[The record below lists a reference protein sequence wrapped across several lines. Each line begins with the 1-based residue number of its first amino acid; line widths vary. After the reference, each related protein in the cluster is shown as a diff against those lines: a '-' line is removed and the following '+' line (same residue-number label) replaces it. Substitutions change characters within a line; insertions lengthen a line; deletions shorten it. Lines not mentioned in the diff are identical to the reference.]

1 MSNHGYAVAIFL
13 LLWVAFALFAGWVLE
28 LDLLKLLVVGVLSIA
43 AALVTAHFLVAA
55 IVVAKP
61 DNDNQAMEL
70 VVDHM
75 ADAVLLLD
83 KDGKVVRA
91 NRRALAL
98 WGKEAAGANI
108 SELMKQVTLIAE
120 DGATAVRFE
129 ETPIASVLRG
139 DGSAE
144 VVVNMKSATA
154 GQARSNVSN
163 LFNLS
168 ARPITAEGELAYVLV
183 FARELSIMLPQP
195 HEADERNKQRDSLVS
210 VIAHDVKNSLI
221 GADRILSILLSE
233 TLGLLSS
240 SQQEVLTL
248 MKRTNEDTICMLKD
262 VLLLHRYDRG
272 LDVLQFEEMNV
283 ARLARRS
290 IHDTAVFAD
299 VSQVSVVTVF
309 PEQMRTCNIDPLA
322 MSHVFNNLLHNAI
335 KYSTEGSV
343 VEVSAEE
350 IGNNVQLRVKDS
362 GRGMSDAEVEF
373 LFHKPIR
380 DRRALSGSGIGLYL
394 CNEIVKAH
402 HGSIE
407 CVSQENAGSTFVV
420 TLPLHP
426 SNRLSSSWS
435 SGSLPVT
442 TR

>member
-1 MSNHGYAVAIFL
+1 M
-13 LLWVAFALFAGWVLE
+13 AFALFAGWVLE
-28 LDLLKLLVVGVLSIA
+28 LDLLKLVAVGVLSIG
-43 AALVTAHFLVAA
+43 AALITAHFLIASILVG
-55 IVVAKP
+55 KT

-83 KDGKVVRA
+83 KDGRVVRA

-98 WGKEAAGANI
+98 WGTDSTGANI

-120 DGATAVRFE
+120 DGATAVKFE

-144 VVVNMKSATA
+144 VIVSIRTTS
-154 GQARSNVSN
+154 GQPRSNATN

-168 ARPITAEGELAYVLV
+168 ARPITADGELAYVLV

-195 HEADERNKQRDSLVS
+195 QEVDERNKQRDSLVS

-221 GADRILSILLSE
+221 GADRILAILLSE
-233 TLGLLSS
+233 TLGLLSG

-299 VSQVSVVTVF
+299 ISQVSVVTVF

-335 KYSTEGSV
+335 KYSTEGGV

-350 IGNNVQLRVKDS
+350 VGNNVLLKVRDS

-407 CVSQENAGSTFVV
+407 CESQENAGSTFVV

-426 SNRLSSSWS
+426 SSRLSSSWS

>member
-1 MSNHGYAVAIFL
+1 MFG
-13 LLWVAFALFAGWVLE
+13 LFAGWVLE
-28 LDLLKLLVVGVLSIA
+28 LDLLRLFAVGVLSIF
-43 AALVTAHFLVAA
+43 AALITAHFLMAA
-55 IVVAKP
+55 VLAGNH
-61 DNDNQAMEL
+61 DADNQAAIEL

-75 ADAVLLLD
+75 ADAILLLD
-83 KDGKVVRA
+83 KNGNVVRA
-91 NRRALAL
+91 NRRALSL
-98 WGKEAAGANI
+98 WGKETTGANI
-108 SELMKQVTLIAE
+108 NEVMKQVALVAE
-120 DGATAVRFE
+120 DGVTVVKFE
-129 ETPIASVLRG
+129 DTPIANVLRG

-144 VVVNMKSATA
+144 AVFNIKNTGPNAS
-154 GQARSNVSN
+154 SSK

-168 ARPITAEGELAYVLV
+168 ARPITSEGQLAYVLV
-183 FARELSIMLPQP
+183 FARELSIMLPKPQD
-195 HEADERNKQRDSLVS
+195 ADELNKQRDSLVS

-233 TLGLLSS
+233 TLGLLSG

-248 MKRTNEDTICMLKD
+248 MKKTNEDTICMLKD

-299 VSQVSVVTVF
+299 ISQVSVVTVF
-309 PEQMRTCNIDPLA
+309 PEQMRSCNIDPLA

-335 KYSTEGSV
+335 KYSTEGGV

-350 IGNNVQLRVKDS
+350 RDNHVLLKVKDS

-402 HGSIE
+402 HGTID
-407 CVSQENAGSTFVV
+407 CVSQENSGSTFVV